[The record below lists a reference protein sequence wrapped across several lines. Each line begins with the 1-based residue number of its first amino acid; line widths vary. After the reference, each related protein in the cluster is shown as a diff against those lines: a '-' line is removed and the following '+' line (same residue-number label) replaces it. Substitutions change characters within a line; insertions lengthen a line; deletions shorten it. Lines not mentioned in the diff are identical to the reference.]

1 MFVFSTSLLK
11 PLLLA
16 CLEHRRLPRG
26 GLEMAIGCL
35 TGLLTVEGI
44 SNCGN
49 HVSYGFSLVVAWSAT
64 KSVTRYRRFYL
75 CLQPKSLI

>member
-1 MFVFSTSLLK
+1 MLVFSTSLLK
-11 PLLLA
+11 PLFLA
-16 CLEHRRLPRG
+16 CLEHRQLPRG

-35 TGLLTVEGI
+35 RGMLTVKGI

-49 HVSYGFSLVVAWSAT
+49 HVSYGSSLVVARSAT

-75 CLQPKSLI
+75 SLRLKSFI